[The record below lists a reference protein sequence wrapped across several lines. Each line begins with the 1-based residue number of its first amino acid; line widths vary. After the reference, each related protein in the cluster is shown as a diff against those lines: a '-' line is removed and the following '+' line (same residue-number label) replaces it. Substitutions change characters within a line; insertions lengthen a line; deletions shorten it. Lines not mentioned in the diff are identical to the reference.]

1 MRDWHAVDQFAV
13 ETATTD
19 LTEHKDVRPLLVA
32 FAGDRLRFFAFLR
45 WFPAGGYAAPVI
57 ELLSLALPLGANRLA
72 FSAAGRLTS
81 LADPVAPVTAEG
93 DLRQR
98 AVVIESVDGADGD
111 LRQHSTIHPFDLA
124 GDRVVWGEPVRL
136 TGARGWIAD
145 ALRLSVQRR
154 DELSGVATDDLRAQ
168 ALRCVA
174 LGHDLHLDSPVR
186 ARLGL
191 ADRARH

>member
-1 MRDWHAVDQFAV
+1 MQDWHAVDQFAV

-19 LTEHKDVRPLLVA
+19 LAEHGEVRPLLLA
-32 FAGDRLRFFAFLR
+32 FAGDRLCFFAFLR
-45 WFPAGGYAAPVI
+45 WFPKGGYADPVI
-57 ELLSLALPLGANRLA
+57 ELLALAMPLGANRLA
-72 FSAAGRLTS
+72 FSVTGRLTS

-98 AVVIESVDGADGD
+98 ALVIESVDGAAGA
-111 LRQHSTIHPFDLA
+111 LRRHSTIHPFDLA
-124 GDRVVWGEPVRL
+124 GDGVVWGAPVRL
-136 TGARGWIAD
+136 TGGQGWIAD

-154 DELSGVATDDLRAQ
+154 GELARVATDDIRAQ

-174 LGHDLHLDSPVR
+174 LGHDLYLDSPVR